1 METALSSSCHPE
13 RFSAGC
19 PSRQLFEQVTD
30 KWSMMVLT
38 VLHSG
43 PMRFNAIKRQLEG
56 VTQKA
61 LTQCLRRLERNGLL
75 TRTILPAAPIGVEY
89 ALTDLGR
96 SLHRP
101 FKALYEWMH
110 RNLDEVDAARQRY
123 DAEATT
129 RDGTVGGRAEDSASA
144 KATAP
149 TTATVTASVTARS
162 TG

>member
-1 METALSSSCHPE
+1 METTSLQTCSPE

-19 PSRQLFEQVTD
+19 PSRLLFEQVTD

-75 TRTILPAAPIGVEY
+75 TRTILLAAPIGVEY

-101 FKALYEWMH
+101 FKELYVWMH
-110 RNLDEVDAARQRY
+110 RNLDEVDAARRRY
-123 DAEATT
+123 DARSGDTAFT
-129 RDGTVGGRAEDSASA
+129 AE
-144 KATAP
+144 
-149 TTATVTASVTARS
+149 R
-162 TG
+162 

>member
-1 METALSSSCHPE
+1 METTSPSTCSPE

-19 PSRQLFEQVTD
+19 PSRLLFEQVTD

-38 VLHSG
+38 VLHGG
-43 PMRFNAIKRQLEG
+43 PLRFNAVKRQLEG

-101 FKALYEWMH
+101 FKELYLWMH
-110 RNLDEVDAARQRY
+110 QNLNEVDAARRRY
-123 DAEATT
+123 DAEAPNQ
-129 RDGTVGGRAEDSASA
+129 AIS
-144 KATAP
+144 
-149 TTATVTASVTARS
+149 
-162 TG
+162 